1 MSDEVLF
8 VTGGGSGIGRSVALL
23 AARRGFS
30 VAVLARTRESVLA
43 VADEARRLGAPRA
56 AGIVCDVTSQESVVA
71 AFEEAENELGPLSGL
86 FANAGIARTGLA
98 HELSLEV
105 WDAVIAT
112 NLTGAFLTCRQ
123 ALRSLLRSG
132 RAGSLVLCGSPAS
145 FAAFA
150 AGGASSYSASK
161 GGLSSLMRTLAV
173 DYAKYGIRVNAVVPG
188 ATDTP
193 LTWAGLSEPEKA
205 ALRKTLSDEIP
216 LGRLADPDE
225 PAEAVLW
232 LLSEQSRY
240 VTGSHLVCDGGILAK
255 ASISA

>member
-1 MSDEVLF
+1 VSDEVLF

-43 VADEARRLGAPRA
+43 VADEARRLGAPLA
-56 AGIVCDVTSQESVVA
+56 AGIVCDVTSQESVIA

-86 FANAGIARTGLA
+86 FANAGIERTGLA

-112 NLTGAFLTCRQ
+112 NLTGTFLTCRQ

-132 RAGSLVLCGSPAS
+132 RPGSLVLCGSPAS

-193 LTWAGLSEPEKA
+193 LTWAGLSEPQMA

>member
-56 AGIVCDVTSQESVVA
+56 AGIVCDVTSQESVIA

-86 FANAGIARTGLA
+86 FANAGIERTGLA

-112 NLTGAFLTCRQ
+112 NLTGTFLTCRQ

-132 RAGSLVLCGSPAS
+132 RPGSLVLCGSPAS

-193 LTWAGLSEPEKA
+193 LTWAGLSEPQKEV
-205 ALRKTLSDEIP
+205 LRKTLCDEIP